1 MTELAR
7 RIGGYET
14 VVDDRFDGGDL
25 DRSVWLPYY
34 LPQWAGRAAS
44 RARYRIADG
53 CLQLHIA
60 DDQAPWLRDV
70 TGEMRVSSLQTGC
83 FAGPVGSTVGQHRT
97 DDALVVVEEQP
108 TVRLATPMFGSIELR
123 ARWRPV
129 AGQMV
134 ALWMIGFED
143 APERSGEIC
152 VCEIFG
158 ADASSG
164 SAAIGMGVHPF
175 GDPAITDDFEQVEVG
190 IDVGDWHDYG
200 VVWTPE
206 DVTFFVDGE
215 PVKHVAQSPQYPMQL
230 MLNIYDFAPSRSDRA
245 ASPFE
250 VAHVRILRP
259 ADVARG

>member
-1 MTELAR
+1 M
-7 RIGGYET
+7 
-14 VVDDRFDGGDL
+14 
-25 DRSVWLPYY
+25 
-34 LPQWAGRAAS
+34 
-44 RARYRIADG
+44 
-53 CLQLHIA
+53 
-60 DDQAPWLRDV
+60 
-70 TGEMRVSSLQTGC
+70 
-83 FAGPVGSTVGQHRT
+83 
-97 DDALVVVEEQP
+97 
-108 TVRLATPMFGSIELR
+108 
-123 ARWRPV
+123 
-129 AGQMV
+129 
-134 ALWMIGFED
+134 
-143 APERSGEIC
+143 
-152 VCEIFG
+152 CEIFG

-250 VAHVRILRP
+250 VAQVRILRP